1 MISWEFFQ
9 KRRDI
14 DLSVW
19 IVEFNIENYDQL
31 KELCASKNVEPPPY
45 ATFQA
50 ARATVLPT
58 VGDIVKNK
66 IEKTEEAPAK
76 KPVRQRKRRTTK
88 KRTSK

>member
-9 KRRDI
+9 KRRNI

-19 IVEFNIENYDQL
+19 IIEFNIEDYEQL
-31 KELCASKNVEPPPY
+31 KLLCATKNVEPPPY

-50 ARATVLPT
+50 AQASVLSKVT
-58 VGDIVKNK
+58 QTSGE
-66 IEKTEEAPAK
+66 IEKAKPTEK